1 MKYKHNLNKL
11 WVNKKINL
19 KEPLVGMFC
28 CNLKSFKKNFIPHQ
42 KKKKNLIVLYR
53 GIQIA

>member
-11 WVNKKINL
+11 WMNKKINL

-28 CNLKSFKKNFIPHQ
+28 CNLKSFKKTLFHI